1 MKGMNES
8 ISYFQL
14 PLQVDNELRSVDFF
28 VKKRKNNQKS
38 DDETTIFISL
48 DTNTLNTVQVL
59 LEYKKQSVGIQF
71 RLSDEDVL
79 ELMESNQAVLD
90 RQLEVLSEKNFDIQ
104 FRLKDKAQSNL
115 DVIAEISSSSSAS
128 IDMKV

>member
-1 MKGMNES
+1 ML
-8 ISYFQL
+8 I
-14 PLQVDNELRSVDFF
+14 FF

-48 DTNTLNTVQVL
+48 DTHSLNTVQVL
-59 LEYKKQSVGIQF
+59 LEYKKQNVGIQF

-79 ELMESNQAVLD
+79 ELMESNRKILD
-90 RQLEVLSEKNFDIQ
+90 TQLEGLSERKLDIQ

-115 DVIAEISSSSSAS
+115 DVIAEISSSSTAS